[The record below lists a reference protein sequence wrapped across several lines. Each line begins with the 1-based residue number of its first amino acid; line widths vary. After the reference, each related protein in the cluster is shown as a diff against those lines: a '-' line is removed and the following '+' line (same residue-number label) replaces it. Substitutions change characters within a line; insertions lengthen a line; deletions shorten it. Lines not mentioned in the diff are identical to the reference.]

1 MQPALITSNS
11 FSVFPSNPHSGWIQ
25 FCLTLGL
32 LTSLMTHTLQSSH
45 QSLVTHSN
53 SLSLSPSHANN
64 NTYKHF

>member
-1 MQPALITSNS
+1 MQLALITSNS

-32 LTSLMTHTLQSSH
+32 LTCLMTHILQSSH

-53 SLSLSPSHANN
+53 SLSPSHANN